1 MISIQTQVYIDD
13 ITPHSNGKLVAST
26 ENETTKNTLQHQI
39 DNKQVDCSNND
50 ENFENFHA
58 NWNRCINLLA
68 CETEKSINNIN
79 TVTRETA
86 RGNVVDDKM
95 EQTLN
100 IDTNLVV
107 ISYANQEQRR
117 KC

>member
-1 MISIQTQVYIDD
+1 M
-13 ITPHSNGKLVAST
+13 
-26 ENETTKNTLQHQI
+26 QI
-39 DNKQVDCSNND
+39 GIGVL
-50 ENFENFHA
+50 
-58 NWNRCINLLA
+58 ILLA